1 MRPLLSR
8 NFQRSDV
15 DRTEPS
21 PGNQTPPPSPPLQNV
36 QAWSGWSPLAV
47 ASTASSPP
55 PTGNPPLLFL
65 RGAGGARG
73 GGGAGGVEMQ
83 EPAPAPAP
91 APAPGPA
98 PAPDPAPV
106 LPPPAESN
114 GRERPRAGFRTVRVR
129 KSATDADSRPAGLF
143 GRARRPPVGVAGNAV
158 QTTKYLHNP
167 VTALPKQLF
176 WQFRRVFNI
185 FWLFQCVIVLVP
197 GLAPYAS
204 YTTLSGFGFV
214 LAVTLAKDFYE
225 DYQRLKADRHANAQ
239 PVEVLRD
246 GAFRRISA
254 WELLVG
260 DIVRVT
266 DGEQFPVDMVVLT
279 SSDPTGLCLVETSNL
294 DGERNLKRYF
304 ALGATRAL
312 RYASMSYVSLAI
324 V

>member
-1 MRPLLSR
+1 MDARGTGAAPLPGG
-8 NFQRSDV
+8 V
-15 DRTEPS
+15 AS
-21 PGNQTPPPSPPLQNV
+21 PVAHGGFGINLADANEPPPRPPRPSIANLK
-36 QAWSGWSPLAV
+36 PLPAV
-47 ASTASSPP
+47 GAPPAARPPRPSMASQQPP
-55 PTGNPPLLFL
+55 
-65 RGAGGARG
+65 A
-73 GGGAGGVEMQ
+73 
-83 EPAPAPAP
+83 APAPDAD
-91 APAPGPA
+91 ADPA